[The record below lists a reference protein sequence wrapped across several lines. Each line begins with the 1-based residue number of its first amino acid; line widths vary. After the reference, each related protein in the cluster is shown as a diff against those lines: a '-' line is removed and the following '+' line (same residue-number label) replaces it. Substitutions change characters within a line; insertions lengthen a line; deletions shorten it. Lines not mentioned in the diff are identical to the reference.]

1 MYIDSFSLTWY
12 LVAAESKTVK
22 QSAEQ
27 AARQDYYEFCKCL
40 NACEDLAMI
49 VFVYARRKMSACFTD
64 VTSITTCTGK
74 FLHNACTEPSYQGE
88 NLSR

>member
-27 AARQDYYEFCKCL
+27 AARQDYSEFCKCL
-40 NACEDLAMI
+40 NTCEDLAMI
-49 VFVYARRKMSACFTD
+49 GARVRA
-64 VTSITTCTGK
+64 
-74 FLHNACTEPSYQGE
+74 
-88 NLSR
+88 